1 MTLKGG
7 MRESLF
13 SDVRSRRLAS
23 SDEIRYSNQRRLEFK
38 SDSQD
43 RAAEGV
49 EGEGYGRGVLLGSF
63 PSDYGSGGAYH
74 APLAWSGAEPGRK
87 RCLVHFEAK
96 KAT

>member
-49 EGEGYGRGVLLGSF
+49 EGEGYGRGVLLGSS
-63 PSDYGSGGAYH
+63 PSDYGSGRAYD
-74 APLAWSGAEPGRK
+74 APPAGSGAQPQPKTVFGA
-87 RCLVHFEAK
+87 F
-96 KAT
+96 